1 MENSPLV
8 ITLLAITR
16 RLEARGLK
24 VLDVKTREFGAHSS
38 GMCSSRAKIAFGDI
52 HVGELYVVSSAK
64 KIHGL
69 EININCANKHD
80 FCMVSCKRRPNVRHF
95 AALAA
100 KRLLV
105 RASYLAALE
114 AEVIHSSLQS
124 GIGVVSILTGISPS

>member
-1 MENSPLV
+1 MENSPLA

-38 GMCSSRAKIAFGDI
+38 GMCSSRAKIVFGDMDI
-52 HVGELYVVSSAK
+52 GELYVVSSAK

-69 EININCANKHD
+69 EINISCTNKHD
-80 FCMVSCKRRPNVRHF
+80 FCIVSCRRRPNVRRF
-95 AALAA
+95 AANAA
-100 KRLLV
+100 KRLLG

-114 AEVIHSSLQS
+114 AEVIHGSLQP
-124 GIGVVSILTGISPS
+124 GIGVVSILTGVSPS